1 MKRWTNR
8 RVAIA
13 AIGVGV
19 VAGALCWLAYRL
31 PPPSTSDLDQLLLA
45 ARALFRGENPY
56 AAVAGRQ
63 FYPLFYPL
71 PAVLIA
77 APFALLPNQL
87 AHAAWA
93 AVSAAALAVAAIR
106 WGRGLPP
113 VLLSA
118 SFLNAVVLGQWSP
131 LLTAGLVIPSIG
143 ALWVAKPS
151 VGAAL
156 LVARPTR
163 VAIFGGGAIL
173 LASLAAW
180 PSWPKEWLHTLA
192 WSAHRP
198 PVLRPGGAILLLA
211 LLRWRTPEGRLVAA
225 LACVPQTVGFYETV
239 PLFLVARTRYQGYLL
254 AALSYVAAF
263 SSVLVFPRAPGMT
276 LEAVLD
282 RRWPLLLLFS
292 YIPAL
297 ILLLAP
303 QGLGPG
309 AGSPPTEPGVETDT
323 RAGQGTNQ

>member
-1 MKRWTNR
+1 
-8 RVAIA
+8 
-13 AIGVGV
+13 
-19 VAGALCWLAYRL
+19 
-31 PPPSTSDLDQLLLA
+31 
-45 ARALFRGENPY
+45 
-56 AAVAGRQ
+56 
-63 FYPLFYPL
+63 
-71 PAVLIA
+71 
-77 APFALLPNQL
+77 
-87 AHAAWA
+87 
-93 AVSAAALAVAAIR
+93 
-106 WGRGLPP
+106 
-113 VLLSA
+113 
-118 SFLNAVVLGQWSP
+118 
-131 LLTAGLVIPSIG
+131 
-143 ALWVAKPS
+143 
-151 VGAAL
+151 
-156 LVARPTR
+156 
-163 VAIFGGGAIL
+163 
-173 LASLAAW
+173 
-180 PSWPKEWLHTLA
+180 
-192 WSAHRP
+192 
-198 PVLRPGGAILLLA
+198 LLLA